1 LFFIILAEDNF
12 ANALILYTR
21 ARGVAMADLADDLEK
36 LLADVRKTISDNRQ
50 FLEKLV
56 DEAVEDDS
64 EDETEPLTVEE
75 DFEEL

>member
-1 LFFIILAEDNF
+1 MAEP
-12 ANALILYTR
+12 
-21 ARGVAMADLADDLEK
+21 DDLEK

-56 DEAVEDDS
+56 DETTEDDS
-64 EDETEPLTVEE
+64 EDETELVAIEE

>member
-1 LFFIILAEDNF
+1 MQ
-12 ANALILYTR
+12 NATWIR
-21 ARGVAMADLADDLEK
+21 WIKGGVAMAEPDELEK

-56 DEAVEDDS
+56 DEAAEDDS
-64 EDETEPLTVEE
+64 EDETEAIAVEE

>member
-1 LFFIILAEDNF
+1 MVDI
-12 ANALILYTR
+12 
-21 ARGVAMADLADDLEK
+21 ADDLEK
-36 LLADVRKTISDNRQ
+36 LLADVRKTISENKQ

-64 EDETEPLTVEE
+64 EDETEALTVEE

>member
-1 LFFIILAEDNF
+1 
-12 ANALILYTR
+12 
-21 ARGVAMADLADDLEK
+21 MADEADDLAQ

-64 EDETEPLTVEE
+64 EDEIEAVAVEE

>member
-1 LFFIILAEDNF
+1 MS
-12 ANALILYTR
+12 T
-21 ARGVAMADLADDLEK
+21 VPDDLEA
-36 LLADVRKTISDNRQ
+36 LLTDVRKTISDNKQ

-64 EDETEPLTVEE
+64 EDDTEAVAVEE

>member
-1 LFFIILAEDNF
+1 
-12 ANALILYTR
+12 
-21 ARGVAMADLADDLEK
+21 MADVADDLEK
-36 LLADVRKTISDNRQ
+36 LLADVRKTISDNKQ

-64 EDETEPLTVEE
+64 EDETDAFPVEE

>member
-1 LFFIILAEDNF
+1 MAEPDE
-12 ANALILYTR
+12 
-21 ARGVAMADLADDLEK
+21 LEK

-64 EDETEPLTVEE
+64 EDETAAMAAEE

>member
-1 LFFIILAEDNF
+1 
-12 ANALILYTR
+12 
-21 ARGVAMADLADDLEK
+21 MADAADDLEK
-36 LLADVRKTISDNRQ
+36 LLADVRKTISDNKQ

-64 EDETEPLTVEE
+64 EDESEALAVEE